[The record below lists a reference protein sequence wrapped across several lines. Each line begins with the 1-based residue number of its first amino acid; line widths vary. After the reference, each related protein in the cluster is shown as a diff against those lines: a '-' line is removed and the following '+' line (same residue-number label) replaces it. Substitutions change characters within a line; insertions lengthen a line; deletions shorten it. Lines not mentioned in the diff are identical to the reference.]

1 MQASGTIAV
10 VQEHRFELRCDDGVR
25 RHFTLAHDAP
35 LGWAE
40 LVHLQ
45 REGCRVTVQ
54 HAAPQPGHST
64 AAAHQVRRLER
75 HERTTR

>member
-1 MQASGTIAV
+1 MQASGVIVV

-45 REGCRVTVQ
+45 HDGCRVAVE
-54 HAAPQPGHST
+54 HGAAKPGHST
-64 AAAHQVRRLER
+64 AAVHRVLRLDL
-75 HERTTR
+75 HERTKP